1 MNNET
6 KELLK
11 ECNQGCKMALNS
23 MDQIQKY
30 VTDENLKRLLEE
42 YRGKFEHTEDA
53 SSRLLESAGIHEMKP
68 KMMASA
74 FSWISTEMK
83 MMMEQDSHQIA
94 KIMMD
99 GCNMGIQSVAEYIN
113 KYTQA
118 SPESIELAHELL
130 KNEEDFMDELKHYL

>member
-30 VTDENLKRLLEE
+30 AADDSLKSLLEE
-42 YRGKFEHTEDA
+42 YRGKFEQTEDR
-53 SSRLLESAGIHEMKP
+53 SSRMLEAMDVHEMKP

-94 KIMMD
+94 KVMMD

-130 KNEEDFMDELKHYL
+130 KNEEDFMDELKKYL